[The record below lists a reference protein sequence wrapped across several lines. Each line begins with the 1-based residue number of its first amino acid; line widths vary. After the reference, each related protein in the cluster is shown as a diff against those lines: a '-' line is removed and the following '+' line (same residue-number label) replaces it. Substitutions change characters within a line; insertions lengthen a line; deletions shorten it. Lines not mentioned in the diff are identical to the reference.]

1 VLSEEARY
9 RRVSGFMQ
17 SQKLTKLVID
27 AIVAL
32 IRWSLRGLS
41 SIMKDQQEFIVSFSN
56 ITSDPMKDVDLVR
69 MANQITTFFEVYPKS
84 EALDGIA
91 KHIHNS
97 WDPRMRNAMKTI
109 VDAGG
114 EGLKP
119 LCIEAM
125 RDYFKGP
132 RSDGRPVIVNPS
144 KLAPLG
150 GEPSF
155 ADGGGDG

>member
-1 VLSEEARY
+1 
-9 RRVSGFMQ
+9 MQ

-32 IRWSLRGLS
+32 IRWPLCGLS
-41 SIMKDQQEFIVSFSN
+41 PIMKDLQEFIVSFSN
-56 ITSDPMKDVDLVR
+56 ITSDPMKDADLVR

-97 WDPRMRNAMKTI
+97 WDPRMRNAMKAI